1 MSFHLIPQAY
11 AAGASTW
18 TSNCVGLSNTGSW
31 NGFGGINATDVATI
45 GGIECVIKNLLTPL
59 PGLIALA
66 AVFMIIF
73 AGSRIISAGSDA
85 KALASA
91 WAMFTYAVIGLI
103 LLSAVWL
110 ILVLIEKFTGAP
122 VTQFGV

>member
-1 MSFHLIPQAY
+1 MNFLLASPVY
-11 AAGASTW
+11 AASAASSCW
-18 TSNCVGLSNTGSW
+18 TGDKVSEG
-31 NGFGGINATDVATI
+31 VATI
-45 GGIECVIKNLLTPL
+45 TGIECLLQNILTPL

-73 AGSRIISAGSDA
+73 AGIRIVTSGSDP

-91 WAMFTYAVIGLI
+91 WSTFTYAIIGLI

-110 ILVLIEKFTGAP
+110 ALVLIERFTGAK
-122 VTQFGV
+122 VTQFGI

>member
-1 MSFHLIPQAY
+1 M
-11 AAGASTW
+11 
-18 TSNCVGLSNTGSW
+18 TSEG
-31 NGFGGINATDVATI
+31 VATI
-45 GGIECVIKNLLTPL
+45 TGIQCIIQNILSPL

-66 AVFMIIF
+66 AVFMIVF
-73 AGSRIISAGSDA
+73 SGARIITAGSDA

-91 WAMFTYAVIGLI
+91 WSTFSFAVIGLI
-103 LLSAVWL
+103 LLSVVWL